1 MIQKESDVNTLAS
14 NPAILIAIG
23 IFVGV
28 YSGIM
33 GLGGGTVLVPILIL
47 LLGFTQKQAL
57 GTSLAVMLP
66 PVTLGAVIEYYR
78 NGHVNLVTALWM
90 ALGLAMGAYLG
101 ARVANQLSHETLRL
115 IFGFVLIFVAAYTV
129 LGKEHLVRSL
139 LLSGLLV
146 LIGVAIFLT
155 VQWYDAKL

>member
-1 MIQKESDVNTLAS
+1 MNTLAS
-14 NPAILIAIG
+14 NPAILIAVG

-66 PVTLGAVIEYYR
+66 PVTLPAVIEYYR
-78 NGHVNLVTALWM
+78 HGHVKLATALWI
-90 ALGLAMGAYLG
+90 ALGIAMGAFIG
-101 ARVANQLSHETLRL
+101 AYVANKLSQETLRL
-115 IFGFVLIFVAAYTV
+115 TFGFVLIFVAAYTV
-129 LGKEHLVRSL
+129 LGKDHLVRSL
-139 LLSGLLV
+139 LLSALLV
-146 LIGVAIFLT
+146 ILGLAIFLIAR
-155 VQWYDAKL
+155 WYDGNL